1 MPERLKASS
10 LQRKA
15 QNRAEN
21 KQISRDMQTEESQAI
36 IRRFFQAIYYLKEEK
51 IIRGKATFAKRYEIN
66 RLNLSKLERNN
77 ASDIFQVAWLGYLVK
92 DYGVSS
98 TWLLTGRG
106 TIMPVRQKNCK

>member
-1 MPERLKASS
+1 MASS

-21 KQISRDMQTEESQAI
+21 NKIRDNMQTEESQAI
-36 IRRFFQAIYYLKEEK
+36 IRRFFQAIYYLKDEK
-51 IIRGKATFAKRYEIN
+51 IIRGKATFAKKYQIN
-66 RLNLSKLERNN
+66 RLNLSKLERNH

-106 TIMPVRQKNCK
+106 TIMPVKKQNCK